1 MRGSGRVKV
10 HFRLAPDKSGYP
22 PAASEFLWCMP
33 TKRGSFIVD
42 NIPFF
47 AHDISLGDE
56 ISAEKVGKA
65 LHFSRVLRKSK
76 NRGQRDQPICPVPSF
91 LCPSRQTR
99 HKLKRGCSVN
109 KFVANH
115 CTILAPPGCELANP
129 ADSAQKPEGEWN
141 GVPATVIVRP
151 GRVNQFSGGSFTR
164 RVQRL

>member
-47 AHDISLGDE
+47 ARDISLGDE

-76 NRGQRDQPICPVPSF
+76 NSTVRVLLRKPD
-91 LCPSRQTR
+91 LT
-99 HKLKRGCSVN
+99 
-109 KFVANH
+109 VA
-115 CTILAPPGCELANP
+115 IREKLAPASGRRYLPQLRTNQR
-129 ADSAQKPEGEWN
+129 SAQRAMLPPKSPRCRRC
-141 GVPATVIVRP
+141 RP
-151 GRVNQFSGGSFTR
+151 C
-164 RVQRL
+164 